1 MYMEVA
7 SVFDFARVAVADE
20 TNNTV
25 ITFAAETDVVKVHRY
40 HPSRQGMIVAAVAP
54 APRDP
59 TAPVK
64 RSNFAKVVASPPV
77 VIICAKLFVF
87 RRK

>member
-1 MYMEVA
+1 MFI
-7 SVFDFARVAVADE
+7 SARGDVADE
-20 TNNTV
+20 TMKMF
-25 ITFAAETDVVKVHRY
+25 IADAIELDVVKVHRY
-40 HPSRQGMIVAAVAP
+40 HPSRQGIIVAAVAP

-59 TAPVK
+59 TTPVK
-64 RSNFAKVVASPPV
+64 RSKFAKVVASPPV